1 MKSLPFSGTGKH
13 KYSFQRVEVPSLPI
27 HFCDCEEHSDPCDT
41 VKEKPFV
48 DLETE
53 RVGINEE
60 ELDMMKSV
68 MNKLFEK
75 ENCAKAAG
83 GEAVLAKEGGHFVS
97 SVDDMLVDENDNEAE
112 GGSDEDNLVIN
123 IVTGGNDRPASLVSQ
138 GQEKTTS
145 YQV

>member
-1 MKSLPFSGTGKH
+1 MKSLPFRGTGKH

-41 VKEKPFV
+41 IKEKLFV
-48 DLETE
+48 DLETD
-53 RVGINEE
+53 VGINEE
-60 ELDMMKSV
+60 ELDLMKSV

-75 ENCAKAAG
+75 ENCTKAAG

-97 SVDDMLVDENDNEAE
+97 SVDDMPVDENDNEADVM
-112 GGSDEDNLVIN
+112 SDEDNLVIN
-123 IVTGGNDRPASLVSQ
+123 IVTEGNDRLTSSGSQ
-138 GQEKTTS
+138 GQEKTTN